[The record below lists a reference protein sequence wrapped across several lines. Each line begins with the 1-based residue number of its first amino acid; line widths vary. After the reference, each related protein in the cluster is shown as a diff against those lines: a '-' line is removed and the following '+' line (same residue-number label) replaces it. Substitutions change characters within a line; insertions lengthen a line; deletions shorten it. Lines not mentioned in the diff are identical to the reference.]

1 MYYRL
6 IVDIRIILY
15 YYRVIKMYLKIG
27 GKYMRKTNMGNKELG
42 RKDNIHRMS
51 VSTEEL
57 QLMLGCGRKT
67 AVYIGTEAGARLDV
81 GKRVLWVVDKVQ
93 EYISAKS
100 L

>member
-1 MYYRL
+1 
-6 IVDIRIILY
+6 
-15 YYRVIKMYLKIG
+15 
-27 GKYMRKTNMGNKELG
+27 MRKTNQGNRELAQKE
-42 RKDNIHRMS
+42 NICRMS

-67 AVYIGTEAGARLDV
+67 AVCIGTEAGARLDV

-93 EYISAKS
+93 RYISDKS

>member
-1 MYYRL
+1 MAQKENVYRL
-6 IVDIRIILY
+6 
-15 YYRVIKMYLKIG
+15 
-27 GKYMRKTNMGNKELG
+27 
-42 RKDNIHRMS
+42 S

-81 GKRVLWVVDKVQ
+81 GKRVLWVVEKVQ
-93 EYISAKS
+93 KYISAKS

>member
-1 MYYRL
+1 
-6 IVDIRIILY
+6 
-15 YYRVIKMYLKIG
+15 
-27 GKYMRKTNMGNKELG
+27 MRKTNQGNKELG
-42 RKDNIHRMS
+42 RKDNIYRMS

-81 GKRVLWVVDKVQ
+81 GKRVLWVVEKVQ
-93 EYISAKS
+93 KYISVKS

>member
-1 MYYRL
+1 
-6 IVDIRIILY
+6 
-15 YYRVIKMYLKIG
+15 
-27 GKYMRKTNMGNKELG
+27 MRKTNQGNRELSQKE
-42 RKDNIHRMS
+42 NIRRMS

-81 GKRVLWVVDKVQ
+81 GKRVLWVVDKV
-93 EYISAKS
+93 EKYISDKS

>member
-1 MYYRL
+1 
-6 IVDIRIILY
+6 
-15 YYRVIKMYLKIG
+15 
-27 GKYMRKTNMGNKELG
+27 MRKTNQGNKELG
-42 RKDNIHRMS
+42 RKDSIYRMS

-93 EYISAKS
+93 NYIGAKS

>member
-1 MYYRL
+1 
-6 IVDIRIILY
+6 
-15 YYRVIKMYLKIG
+15 
-27 GKYMRKTNMGNKELG
+27 MRKTNQGNRELAHKE
-42 RKDNIHRMS
+42 NIRRMS

-93 EYISAKS
+93 RYISDKS